1 MTCRYSPRI
10 RETSFALA
18 GSGMPYSWAVSFV
31 RAIAALIGRW
41 KLATGMIVVGI
52 AAIIVV
58 VVAAGGGTPGTHS
71 ASGSTSSSGSAQ
83 AGGVATGSA
92 APDFTVA
99 VLGSSGQHITLGAQ
113 YKNKPVIVNFWAS
126 WCSPCQQ
133 ETPLL
138 ARWYKQQ
145 HGTVSLVGLDE
156 NDSETAAEKFA
167 REKGVTYPLG
177 FDPQTTVAK
186 KYDISGIPQ
195 TFFLNAQHRVVDHLY
210 GAVTTAELAKGVTLM
225 TSG

>member
-1 MTCRYSPRI
+1 M
-10 RETSFALA
+10 
-18 GSGMPYSWAVSFV
+18 SGMPYSWAVSFV
-31 RAIAALIGRW
+31 KAVAALIGRW

-58 VVAAGGGTPGTHS
+58 IVAANGGTPSS
-71 ASGSTSSSGSAQ
+71 ASGSVSSASTAGSAQ

-99 VLGSSGQHITLGAQ
+99 VLGSSGQHITLGAR
-113 YKNKPVIVNFWAS
+113 YNDKPVIVNFWAS
-126 WCSPCQQ
+126 WCGPCQQ

-145 HGTVSLVGLDE
+145 HGTVNLIGLDE

-195 TFFLNAQHRVVDHLY
+195 TFFLNARHQVVDHVY
-210 GAVTTAELAKGVTLM
+210 GAVTTAELTTGVKRM
-225 TSG
+225 TSE

>member
-1 MTCRYSPRI
+1 
-10 RETSFALA
+10 
-18 GSGMPYSWAVSFV
+18 MPYSWAVSFV
-31 RAIAALIGRW
+31 KATAALIGRW
-41 KLATGMIVVGI
+41 KLATGMIVIGI

-58 VVAAGGGTPGTHS
+58 VVAASGGTRGTSS
-71 ASGSTSSSGSAQ
+71 ASASTSSSGSTSGSAP

-113 YKNKPVIVNFWAS
+113 YHNKPVIVNFWAS
-126 WCSPCQQ
+126 WCTPCQQ

-138 ARWYKQQ
+138 ARWYQQQ

-156 NDSETAAEKFA
+156 NDSETAAAKFA

-195 TFFLNAQHRVVDHLY
+195 TFFLNAQHRVVDHVY
-210 GAVTTAELAKGVTLM
+210 GAVTTADLAKGVTLM